1 MGTTGDFTFSV
12 GEQSEESRKKFWISN
27 YKKCPMCNSE
37 NIAVN
42 WWVCACRHNGDGS
55 GTVVYQCL
63 GNETRN
69 DVEKVTWDK
78 TKRKL
83 SGEHG
88 CGFYTSFLYDEAAS
102 GDENYETHYWKK

>member
-1 MGTTGDFTFSV
+1 MGTTGDVTFSV
-12 GEQSEESRKKFWISN
+12 GEQSEDIRKKFWISN

-37 NIAVN
+37 NIAVH

-63 GNETRN
+63 GNEMSN

-78 TKRKL
+78 TTRKL
-83 SGEHG
+83 SG
-88 CGFYTSFLYDEAAS
+88 
-102 GDENYETHYWKK
+102 